1 MLDFKFDKAFYKE
14 AELLK
19 KCPVPRSTFHKWQNE
34 WISKGKDPKLMGKI
48 LVKGTSTVFWNGP
61 MYLNWL
67 IKNKLIYEPKYDYE
81 ESDREKAFL
90 VVEQLTKKKKVKTN
104 EK

>member
-19 KCPVPRSTFHKWQNE
+19 RCPVPRSTFHKWQNE
-34 WISKGKDPKLMGKI
+34 WISKGLSPKLMGKI

-61 MYLNWL
+61 AFLKWL
-67 IKNKLIYEPKYDYE
+67 TENKLDQECRYDYE
-81 ESDREKAFL
+81 VEDQKKAIL
-90 VVEQLTKKKKVKTN
+90 VVSKLREQKIN
-104 EK
+104 E